1 MRRFISLFLCL
12 ILLLSLFSCAGRT
25 RNRMGVG
32 IYTDLDSDRSAI
44 GGNDGHTKYV
54 HTVAA
59 ITEDKDGRI
68 TACDIDVV
76 EILVEFT
83 ATGKAKLA
91 SEYKSKGELGDSY
104 GMKKAGAKLE
114 WYEQRDA
121 FCKAVIGKTVDEIKG
136 AVKEDGKGSDF
147 IISAGCTVKVDDFVR
162 AIIKADEKAEP
173 VSGRTD
179 RLKLTL
185 TTDTEG
191 KDATDTDPGVISAK
205 TRIKVDADGMD
216 SIEKS
221 ADFKVW
227 FSKTGILQPEPDEKL
242 GIKSR

>member
-1 MRRFISLFLCL
+1 MRKFMSLVLCS
-12 ILLLSLFSCAGRT
+12 ILFLSLFSCAGRT

-32 IYTDLDSDRSAI
+32 IYTDLASDRSAI

-83 ATGKAKLA
+83 ATGKAKIA
-91 SEYKSKGELGDSY
+91 SEYKTKGQLGDEY

-121 FCKAVIGKTVDEIKG
+121 FCKSVIGKTVDEIKG
-136 AVKEDGKGSDF
+136 AVAEDGKGSGF

-162 AIIKADEKAEP
+162 AIVKADENAEP
-173 VSGRTD
+173 VSARVD
-179 RLKLTL
+179 KLKLTL
-185 TTDTEG
+185 TAETEG
-191 KDATDTDPGVISAK
+191 KDATDTDVGVISSK
-205 TRIKVDADGMD
+205 TGIKVDADGMD

-227 FSKTGILQPEPDEKL
+227 FSKTGILQPEPDKKI
-242 GIKSR
+242 GMKN